1 MDRRLELQTILENIL
16 GSRNVYFQPPSNTKL
31 SYPCIVYTRSYI
43 ESKYADNAKY
53 NTRVRYSLTLIG
65 RSPESKQ
72 LVEELLKLPY
82 CSYDRFYTAD
92 TLNHDTF
99 TLYY

>member
-31 SYPCIVYTRSYI
+31 SYPCIIYNRSNI
-43 ESKYADNAKY
+43 ESRYANNAKY
-53 NTRVRYSLTLIG
+53 NTRVRYSLMLIG
-65 RSPESKQ
+65 RSPESE

-92 TLNHDTF
+92 TLNHDMF

>member
-1 MDRRLELQTILENIL
+1 MDRRLELQEKLESIL

-31 SYPCIVYTRSYI
+31 SYPCIVYNRDGIDTT
-43 ESKYADNAKY
+43 YANNIKY
-53 NTRVRYSLTLIG
+53 NTRIRYSLTLIG
-65 RSPESKQ
+65 RSPESE
-72 LVEELLKLPY
+72 LVKEILKLPY
-82 CSYDRFYTAD
+82 CSYDRFFTAD

>member
-31 SYPCIVYTRSYI
+31 SYPCIIYNRSNI
-43 ESKYADNAKY
+43 ESRYANNTKY
-53 NTRVRYSLTLIG
+53 NTRVRYSLMLIG
-65 RSPESKQ
+65 RSPESE